1 MSTQAVTWAFD
12 RQEQGLT
19 IAQKFL
25 LVALANSADK
35 SGVTWIGQAALA
47 EDCVCKRETVS
58 RNMVALEEAGFIRRV
73 RRCRANGSRTSDY
86 TILAPRQPDRGSMTN
101 ASPDEFPEEVV
112 ALARPCECESHA
124 FGLCDPRTDS
134 YVTETGGPEPSGEPS
149 VSSPSGED
157 TARAKAE
164 PLGFED
170 WLEHHAQA
178 TDSSIPA
185 VGTKRRAQLA
195 AAYGS
200 LTADGFNP
208 DDFIAATRA
217 VTTEWHRERGHDSF
231 ETVLRKTEF
240 GAKVRRG
247 RAEALKDR
255 ERAPMREKYDGM
267 DGAAAPVDPGVF
279 D

>member
-149 VSSPSGED
+149 VSYPAGED
-157 TARAKAE
+157 TARESIA
-164 PLGFED
+164 FID
-170 WLEHHAQA
+170 WLQHHARVSGHA
-178 TDSSIPA
+178 VPG
-185 VGTKRRAQLA
+185 VGTQRRRHLA
-195 AAYGS
+195 RAFQS
-200 LTADGFNP
+200 IEADGFNP
-208 DDFIAATRA
+208 DDFIAASRA
-217 VTTEWHRERGHDSF
+217 VSTEWHKERGHDSF

-240 GAKVRRG
+240 GAKVARG
-247 RAEALKDR
+247 RAEMAKDAA
-255 ERAPMREKYDGM
+255 RAPMREKYEHLD
-267 DGAAAPVDPGVF
+267 DAPAPVDGSVF